1 MARLQVKSGLVCY
14 NRRFCKVAELQKVK
28 VRIALI
34 RDPALRLETLCAV
47 IRAVLCV
54 RLYSG
59 ITQVRVREWKKVK
72 KRSAVVFN
80 EGGCVCVDFHSP
92 VSSNAKRKEPT

>member
-14 NRRFCKVAELQKVK
+14 NRRFCKVAELQKV
-28 VRIALI
+28 I